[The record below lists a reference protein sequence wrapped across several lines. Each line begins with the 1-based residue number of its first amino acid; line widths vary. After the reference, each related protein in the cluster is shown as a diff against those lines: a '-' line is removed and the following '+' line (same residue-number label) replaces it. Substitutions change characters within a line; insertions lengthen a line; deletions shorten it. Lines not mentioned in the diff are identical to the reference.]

1 MITRSTIARS
11 TGVAGLVALAGG
23 AAAIW
28 AYLNQ
33 PQIFF
38 TAWLAGFYFW
48 LAMPLG
54 ALALLLVWDLTGGAW
69 ELVGRRPLTA
79 MVATMPLF
87 VLLFLPVIGGM
98 TALYSWSRPEAAS
111 ILHNRWYLNPEF
123 FFIRAA
129 AYFAVWNGFALWRLL
144 RPVSVGGVPA
154 PGLQWVSAI
163 GLMLMGY
170 SVSFAGIDWIMS
182 TEPDWFSSIYGMV
195 VGSSQFIASLSF
207 ALLLIILDVPRGAAP
222 ESVAKALSSL
232 ATILLAVVVFWAYT
246 SFCQWLII
254 WEENLRKEI
263 GWYLERWR
271 GAWASVV
278 YTLAGTHFAL
288 PFAAL
293 VWTPAKRNRR
303 LVGAVCLMLL
313 VADLVHVWWLLLPP
327 FRAAVFSWLHPVIAI
342 GIGGVWLVCL
352 GIALILFDRVPLAQR
367 HAERRLLHG

>member
-1 MITRSTIARS
+1 MIARS
-11 TGVAGLVALAGG
+11 IIGRSLPTAGLAALAGC

-28 AYLNQ
+28 AYLNE

-48 LAMPLG
+48 LAMPVG
-54 ALALLLVWDLTGGAW
+54 ALALLLIWDLAGGAW
-69 ELVGRRPLTA
+69 EPIARRPLTA
-79 MVATMPLF
+79 MASTMPLF
-87 VLLFLPVIGGM
+87 ILLFLPVVAGM

-111 ILHNRWYLNPEF
+111 VLHNRWYLNPEF

-129 AYFAVWNGFALWRLL
+129 AYFTVWNGFALWRLL
-144 RPVSVGGVPA
+144 RPAMANGAPP

-182 TEPDWFSSIYGMV
+182 TEPDWFSSIYGMI

-207 ALLLIILDVPRGAAP
+207 ALLLIVLDQPKDAAR
-222 ESVAKALSSL
+222 ESFATALSSL
-232 ATILLAVVVFWAYT
+232 ATILVAVVVFWAYT

-254 WEENLRKEI
+254 WEENLRTEI

-278 YTLAGTHFAL
+278 YTLAGAHFAL

-293 VWTPAKRNRR
+293 VWTPAKRSRR
-303 LVGAVCLMLL
+303 MVGTVCLLLL
-313 VADLVHVWWLLLPP
+313 VADLVQVWWLLLPP
-327 FRAAVFSWLHPVIAI
+327 FRAVGFSWLHPVIAM
-342 GIGGVWLVCL
+342 GIGGLWLVCL
-352 GIALILFDRVPLAQR
+352 GILLILFERVPLAQR
-367 HAERRLLHG
+367 RAERRLLHG

>member
-1 MITRSTIARS
+1 MITRSTIVR
-11 TGVAGLVALAGG
+11 GMRVAGLAALAGG

-28 AYLNQ
+28 AYLNE
-33 PQIFF
+33 PQVFF

-54 ALALLLVWDLTGGAW
+54 ALALLLIWDVTGGAW
-69 ELVGRRPLTA
+69 EPIARRPLTA
-79 MVATMPLF
+79 MAATMPLF
-87 VLLFLPVIGGM
+87 ILLFLPVIGGM
-98 TALYSWSRPEAAS
+98 PALYSWSRPEAAS
-111 ILHNRWYLNPEF
+111 LLHNRWYLNPEF

-129 AYFAVWNGFALWRLL
+129 AYFAVWNGFVLWRLL
-144 RPVSVGGVPA
+144 RPLSAAGVPPA
-154 PGLQWVSAI
+154 GLQWVSAI

-207 ALLLIILDVPRGAAP
+207 ALLLIVLEAPTGAAQD
-222 ESVAKALSSL
+222 AFGKALSAL
-232 ATILLAVVVFWAYT
+232 ATILLAVVIFWAYT

-263 GWYLERWR
+263 GWYLERGR
-271 GAWASVV
+271 GAWVSVV
-278 YTLAGTHFAL
+278 YTLAAAHFAL

-293 VWTPAKRNRR
+293 VWTPAKRSRR

-313 VADLVHVWWLLLPP
+313 VANLIHVWWLLLPP
-327 FRAAVFSWLHPVIAI
+327 FRAIGFSWVHPVIAI

-352 GIALILFDRVPLAQR
+352 GIALTFLDRVPSAQR

>member
-1 MITRSTIARS
+1 MIARATIAHSIR
-11 TGVAGLVALAGG
+11 AAALAAVAGG

-28 AYLNQ
+28 AYLKE

-54 ALALLLVWDLTGGAW
+54 ALALLLIWDLTGGAW
-69 ELVGRRPLTA
+69 EPTARRSLTA
-79 MVATMPLF
+79 MAATTPLF
-87 VLLFLPVIGGM
+87 ILLFLPVVAGM
-98 TALYSWSRPEAAS
+98 PALYSWSRPDAAT

-144 RPVSVGGVPA
+144 RPAIASGAPP

-182 TEPDWFSSIYGMV
+182 TKPDWFSSIYGMV

-207 ALLLIILDVPRGAAP
+207 ALLLIILDTPKSAAG
-222 ESVAKALSSL
+222 ESFGRALSSL

-263 GWYLERWR
+263 GWYVERWR
-271 GAWASVV
+271 GAWAFVV
-278 YTLAGTHFAL
+278 YALASAQFAL

-293 VWTPAKRNRR
+293 VWTPAKRSPP
-303 LVGAVCLMLL
+303 LVGAVCLLL
-313 VADLVHVWWLLLPP
+313 LLADLVHVWWLLLPS
-327 FRAAVFSWLHPVIAI
+327 FRAIGFSWLHPVIAV
-342 GIGGVWLVCL
+342 GIGSIWLVCL
-352 GIALILFDRVPLAQR
+352 GIILILLDRVPAAQPG
-367 HAERRLLHG
+367 AERRLLHG